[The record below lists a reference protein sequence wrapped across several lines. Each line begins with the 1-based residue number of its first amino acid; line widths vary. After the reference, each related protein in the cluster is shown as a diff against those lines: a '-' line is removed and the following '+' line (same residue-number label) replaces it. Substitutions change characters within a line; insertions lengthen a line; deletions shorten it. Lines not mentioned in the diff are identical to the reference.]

1 MGIDKAR
8 FGALLY
14 SVVFLSRRMLYAL
27 ASAFIG
33 TFDGGL
39 TLVMVSLISLA
50 YHVYICKV
58 RPQEDINAN
67 KVELTSEV
75 LLLYSIFGL
84 MVCELEE
91 NPVNRYGVGWFSV
104 SLIVSLVTLQV
115 VYMVWD
121 PISLIIKKIKM
132 RIRINRHLHM
142 MELQAEAFKQRA
154 KDLAI

>member
-1 MGIDKAR
+1 LGINKAR

-14 SVVFLSRRMLYAL
+14 SIVFLSRRMLYAL

-58 RPQEDINAN
+58 RPKDDINTN

-75 LLLYSIFGL
+75 LLLYSFYGL
-84 MVCELEE
+84 MVCE
-91 NPVNRYGVGWFSV
+91 
-104 SLIVSLVTLQV
+104 
-115 VYMVWD
+115 
-121 PISLIIKKIKM
+121 
-132 RIRINRHLHM
+132 
-142 MELQAEAFKQRA
+142 
-154 KDLAI
+154 